1 MLCKRKRKEIK
12 TENSVSEKMG
22 DSVSFFPAVALD
34 LIMILIICKLLFQLL
49 SSLCPCFFFF
59 CLSWHVLS
67 LSLKLISGIWNS
79 NLFGKRYISL
89 ILSHGRDGDKEP
101 NRWDFTL

>member
-1 MLCKRKRKEIK
+1 MPSKRKRKERK

-34 LIMILIICKLLFQLL
+34 LIMILIICKLLFRLL
-49 SSLCPCFFFF
+49 VLVPMFFFF
-59 CLSWHVLS
+59 CFSWHVLS

-79 NLFGKRYISL
+79 NLFGKRYVSL
-89 ILSHGRDGDKEP
+89 TLSHGGDGDKEP
-101 NRWDFTL
+101 KRWDFTL